1 MHSIISFEVIDPEN
15 IGEFMVA
22 FEMNFVAFLFVGFEE
37 LVCFEFLCRELLDE
51 GQVFE
56 VIDHAFKNIIVGD
69 VFLEREKQVTQLTM

>member
-37 LVCFEFLCRELLDE
+37 LVCFEFLC
-51 GQVFE
+51 
-56 VIDHAFKNIIVGD
+56 
-69 VFLEREKQVTQLTM
+69 